1 MLVRDISKDLLL
13 NHSHS
18 LCFAAT
24 ARANALS
31 RSDGAM
37 TLKSI
42 TKSAIALNC
51 ARDPVL
57 SLASGAE
64 LQ

>member
-1 MLVRDISKDLLL
+1 MLVCDISKDLLL

-24 ARANALS
+24 TRANVLS
-31 RSDGAM
+31 CSDGAM
-37 TLKSI
+37 THRST

-51 ARDPVL
+51 ARDPVS